1 MIQSA
6 IAGLFSGG
14 AYALLGI
21 CVVLLYR
28 MVGVLNLA
36 QAAVGVF
43 GAYIMTV
50 LAEIG
55 LPIWLALLLGLTSS
69 GLIGALLGLVMV
81 KWFSEAPV
89 QTRSSVT
96 IAMLIGIL
104 TAGWRLFGTDPRPV
118 PILFNGFNFEISGVV
133 VPFMALAVIALAVAL
148 AVGIDL
154 FLWRTRTGLQLRALA
169 ERSTAA
175 ELLGVPAPILAVGVW
190 TVVGMISCMAIV
202 MIAPTR
208 APDFTVLSMLILP
221 AMAAALVGLF
231 KSFRLTI
238 LGGLMIGLIEG
249 MASQLEV
256 ISPFRQ
262 ALWFV
267 VMLAALVWAQRKEV
281 WDAAR

>member
-55 LPIWLALLLGLTSS
+55 LPIWLALLLGLISS

-81 KWFSEAPV
+81 RWFSEAPV

-104 TAGWRLFGTDPRPV
+104 TAGWRSFGTDPRPV
-118 PILFNGFNFEISGVV
+118 PILFNGFNFEVSGVV
-133 VPFMALAVIALAVAL
+133 VPFMALAVIALAVIL

-154 FLWRTRTGLQLRALA
+154 FLRRTRTGLQLRALA

-175 ELLGVPAPILAVGVW
+175 ELLGVPAPIL
-190 TVVGMISCMAIV
+190 AIV